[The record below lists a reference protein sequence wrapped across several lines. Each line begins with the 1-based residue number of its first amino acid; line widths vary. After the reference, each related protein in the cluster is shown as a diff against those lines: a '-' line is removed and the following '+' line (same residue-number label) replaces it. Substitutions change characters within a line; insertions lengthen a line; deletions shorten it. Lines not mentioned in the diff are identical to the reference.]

1 MTKEV
6 EELERRKEELEKL
19 EPRKYEIHEE
29 IKNIESQIKDEEE
42 NLKILQEAQR
52 IQQEGKLEEEK
63 ININIKAKEELEK
76 TKSELEKSL
85 ENVKDVGEKK
95 KISLFLYF
103 VPLIILAATI
113 TLFALGIIAFGVV
126 SAIVSAISFAVIF
139 IFKSKKD
146 KQYKKEL
153 EEIRREKK
161 DILNKIELIN
171 DEIKSKENKI
181 QEDEESKNLKLKNQL
196 EELKVKYQDLDKINL
211 DESIDKAK
219 IINKQN
225 YINNLKL
232 ELSKKEFSEKNTINE
247 LEELTKLEEKL
258 KANKENLNE
267 LLEYNDAIEI
277 AKEALESSYKE
288 MKESITPK
296 FTENLSN
303 SINMITDGR
312 YKNVKVNEDNGLSLE
327 TESGNYVTA
336 NVLSVGTIDQLYL
349 SLRISSIDEL
359 SPENMPII
367 LDETFAYFDKNRL
380 ENVLKFLSKEYENK
394 QIIILTCTN
403 REIEVLEG
411 IDRIG
416 KKLYNIC
423 NL

>member
-6 EELERRKEELEKL
+6 EELERRKEEIEKL

-29 IKNIESQIKDEEE
+29 IKNIENQIKAEEKD
-42 NLKILQEAQR
+42 LKILQEAQK
-52 IQQEGKLEEEK
+52 IQQDGKLEEEK
-63 ININIKAKEELEK
+63 ININVKAKEELEK

-85 ENVKDVGEKK
+85 ENVRDVVEKQ
-95 KISLFLYF
+95 KISPFLYF
-103 VPLIILAATI
+103 VPLITFAVAIA
-113 TLFALGIIAFGVV
+113 LFVLKLIVLGVA
-126 SAIVSAISFAVIF
+126 SAIIFVISLVIIF

-146 KQYKKEL
+146 KQYKKKL

-171 DEIKSKENKI
+171 DEIKAKESKI
-181 QEDEESKNLKLKNQL
+181 QEDEESKNLKLRNQL
-196 EELKVKYQDLDKINL
+196 EEVKVKYQDFDKINL
-211 DESIDKAK
+211 NEEIDKAK

-247 LEELTKLEEKL
+247 LEELTELEEKL
-258 KANKENLNE
+258 KSSRENLNE

-296 FTENLSN
+296 FTENLSK
-303 SINMITDGR
+303 SINMITNGR

-327 TESGNYVTA
+327 TGSGNYITA

-359 SPENMPII
+359 SLENMPII

-380 ENVLKFLSKEYENK
+380 ENVLKFLSEEYKNK

-423 NL
+423 SL